1 MEQVP
6 DLTDEDLMA
15 AYCNGSEEAFSHL
28 YGRYRERLFSFL
40 SLRLGSGKN
49 HLVDELFQKTWLKV
63 HLSRN
68 SFNRSKR
75 FSAWI
80 FTIALNSLRDEVG
93 LAVEK
98 SNHKLIDESE
108 LASEAPT
115 AEELFSSKEQMN
127 RISGA
132 LQKLHTNQREAI
144 LLVDAEGFTS
154 KEASKMLQVSDATLR
169 QMLSRGRRSLKD
181 LFLSE
186 EEFQ

>member
-1 MEQVP
+1 M
-6 DLTDEDLMA
+6 
-15 AYCNGSEEAFSHL
+15 
-28 YGRYRERLFSFL
+28 
-40 SLRLGSGKN
+40 
-49 HLVDELFQKTWLKV
+49 
-63 HLSRN
+63 
-68 SFNRSKR
+68 
-75 FSAWI
+75 
-80 FTIALNSLRDEVG
+80 IALNSLRDEVG

-132 LQKLHTNQREAI
+132 LQKLPANQREAI